1 MYFAVHVGGTLDPAR
16 EEMEREYQDLH
27 GQVTEETPKQNPSNR
42 IPQTGVIQN
51 PEDLS
56 AFSLDNPVI
65 KAVVCFYSIYAS

>member
-1 MYFAVHVGGTLDPAR
+1 MELL
-16 EEMEREYQDLH
+16 EREYQDLH

>member
-16 EEMEREYQDLH
+16 EEMERLEREYQDLH
-27 GQVTEETPKQNPSNR
+27 GQVTEEPPKQNPSNR

-56 AFSLDNPVI
+56 PFRLTTP
-65 KAVVCFYSIYAS
+65 